1 MSAGLPE
8 GVLMLD
14 RYDFDDTRER
24 DNDGL
29 DRQRGGRGATTDER
43 ERSDDPRDV
52 FLRDLNLPRDAERR
66 EVSLR
71 DRSYDLRGSESRTL
85 ATVGAFRV
93 VSARD
98 LPDHDGRPLDVRT
111 GDLRHLRESGLVDL
125 VRVEGR
131 RDHIVTLTKEG
142 RDLLNTHRRS
152 ASEETRQA
160 FYAGVRKPREL
171 DHDVHVYR
179 AYEHA
184 ARGIL
189 ERGGRIRRIA
199 LDYELKRDYQRFLQE
214 RNRRSKS
221 DGRPDREEH
230 EIRDWALTHGL
241 PYFDEQVHFPDVR
254 IEWEDERGRSRE
266 LDIEVTTEHYRG
278 AHAAAAARSGFSRYQ
293 AGSVAVFGGGG
304 SGRGRRGGGAPGLA
318 EEMLS

>member
-1 MSAGLPE
+1 MRGSLPE
-8 GVLMLD
+8 EVLMLE

-24 DNDGL
+24 DVGGL
-29 DRQRGGRGATTDER
+29 DRQRGGRGATTQER
-43 ERSDDPRDV
+43 ERSVDPRDV
-52 FLRDLNLPRDAERR
+52 FVRDLNLPRDDERR
-66 EVSLR
+66 AVSLR
-71 DRSYDLRGSESRTL
+71 DRSYELRASESRTL

-93 VSARD
+93 VSASD
-98 LPDHDGRPLDVRT
+98 LRDHDGRPLDVRT
-111 GDLRHLRESGLVDL
+111 GDLRHLRESGLVDT

-131 RDHIVTLTKEG
+131 RDHVVTLTKDG
-142 RDLLNTHRRS
+142 RDLLNSHRRS
-152 ASEETRQA
+152 ASGEARQA

-171 DHDVHVYR
+171 GHDVHVYR
-179 AYEHA
+179 AYERA
-184 ARGIL
+184 AKGIV
-189 ERGGRIRRIA
+189 ERGGRLRRVV

-230 EIRDWALTHGL
+230 EIRDWALTHDL

-254 IEWEDERGRSRE
+254 IEWDDERGRSRE
-266 LDIEVTTEHYRG
+266 QDIEVTTEHYRG

-304 SGRGRRGGGAPGLA
+304 RGRGRRGGGAPGLA